1 LLSDIA
7 KRIIETRPGLATE
20 EAIIETRPGLVT
32 EEAIIETRTG
42 GDTKIDENVKVKRIT
57 PMQLAVQ
64 WNRVEVLKVLLEHDR
79 SLGYEISAYDEP
91 LLVSAAFGGHVGI
104 AKEILNHCPDAP
116 YRKKDGWTYL
126 HQAVWCDQL
135 EFVEFILG
143 SQQLRNKLVNM
154 RNNKGKTALHYAVQK
169 CNPIMV
175 SALLSHKEIDF
186 TMFDKDH
193 KTAIWKLFDAGNH
206 AKTLNWVST
215 YTCSLEISLH

>member
-1 LLSDIA
+1 LSSA
-7 KRIIETRPGLATE
+7 TRILAHSLPSLRIPALSFRAHVHAPHAYSAAAGDGL
-20 EAIIETRPGLVT
+20 R
-32 EEAIIETRTG
+32 
-42 GDTKIDENVKVKRIT
+42 
-57 PMQLAVQ
+57 
-64 WNRVEVLKVLLEHDR
+64 
-79 SLGYEISAYDEP
+79 YEISAYDEP
-91 LLVSAAFGGHVGI
+91 LLVSAAFGVHVGI

-175 SALLSHKEIDF
+175 SALLSHKEVDF
-186 TMFDKDH
+186 TMFDRDH

-215 YTCSLEISLH
+215 HVLWKFISTRDFEATAYTT